1 MTDQTTAVVFREPGR
16 LAIQQVG
23 LKPCGPDEC
32 LVETEW
38 SGISTGTERLL
49 WTGRMPDFPGMGYPL
64 VPGYESVARVVSAG
78 DNTDFKAGDRV
89 FVPGAQCFSEVRGLF
104 GGAASHLVVPS
115 SRLTALGDE
124 LGAEGTLMALS
135 ATAYH
140 ALQLVPDRLPDLIV
154 GHGVLGRLI
163 ARLVIALGGEPPT
176 VWESNP
182 ERRQGGFDYDL
193 LDPEQDERRDY
204 RLICDVSGDSGIL
217 DQLIARL
224 GHGGSILLAGFYDQS
239 LHFQF
244 PMAFMREARI
254 QVAAEWQP
262 ADLVAVLDLLREDK
276 FSLNGLITHRSCLS
290 NAGEAYETAFSDA
303 DCLKMIIDWRH

>member
-1 MTDQTTAVVFREPGR
+1 MTNKTTAVVFRQPGK
-16 LAIQQVG
+16 LAVQRVG
-23 LKPCGPDEC
+23 LKPVGPDDC

-64 VPGYESVARVVSAG
+64 VPGYESVARVVEVGDSAH
-78 DNTDFKAGDRV
+78 FQVGDRV
-89 FVPGAQCFSEVRGLF
+89 FVPGAQCFAEVRGLF

-115 SRLTALGDE
+115 ERLVKLDE
-124 LGAEGTLMALS
+124 KLGAEGTLMALS
-135 ATAYH
+135 ATGYH
-140 ALQLVPDRLPDLIV
+140 ALQMMPGQLPDLIV

-163 ARLVIALGGEPPT
+163 ARLVVAMGGERPT
-176 VWESNP
+176 VWERNA
-182 ERRQGGFDYDL
+182 ERRQGTFDYDL
-193 LDPEQDERRDY
+193 VAPEEDERHDY

-217 DQLIARL
+217 DALIGRL
-224 GHGGSILLAGFYDQS
+224 GRGGSIVLAGFYDQS

-244 PMAFMREARI
+244 PAAFMREARI
-254 QVAAEWQP
+254 LVAAEWQAP
-262 ADLVAVLDLLREDK
+262 DLAAVLELLQAGK
-276 FSLNGLITHRSCLS
+276 LNLDGLITHRSCLS